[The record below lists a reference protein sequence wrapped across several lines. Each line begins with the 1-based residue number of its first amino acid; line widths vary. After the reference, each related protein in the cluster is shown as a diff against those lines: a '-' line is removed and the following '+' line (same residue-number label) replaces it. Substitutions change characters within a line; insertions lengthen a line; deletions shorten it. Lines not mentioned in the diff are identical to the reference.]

1 MRFYTHSFL
10 AIFFS
15 LYSLPI
21 FSACQF
27 KSQNLNYFPLI
38 QSFIVN
44 PTAPASPYF
53 TSFKDIYLKF
63 GKQTILQPNE
73 NINEWYER
81 FCEVAPLS
89 DIEWLIYQ
97 SDLSDIQELKNAVIQ
112 NTGLITYLRTNKFA
126 RHLVKNKCLETIE
139 YLLFA
144 KKCEPFVT
152 ADKDVWQTKKPDI
165 QNMEALIQ
173 EGTKEFLT
181 IESHYIRL
189 RMAYQI
195 IRLAHYSGQYSK
207 VKYLYNYFT
216 PKINHAPSTI
226 QYWIEGHYA
235 GALKA
240 LGERAKAAYFYARVF
255 HHCPAKRESAF
266 LSFEV
271 RTDNDW
277 LSALSFCEN
286 DQERTALY
294 ALRASFRNSRAVD
307 EMIDIYSLH
316 PKSNYL
322 ESILI
327 QEIEKQEKKPVI
339 EYIKK
344 LDTFVKQ
351 VIDEKKV
358 AHPEIWL
365 LALGYL
371 KYLNN
376 DYFEAKLAFNAVT
389 EYTQSKALQ
398 EQIAIFNM
406 AIEIKEWEKINEE
419 VAQRIWE
426 FQSENEVFNRYPTLQ
441 SLLSKQ
447 VFQNLKNHGNPGL
460 AVLYKFGF
468 NAVKV
473 NPSEEVIRD
482 IKELAK
488 KEIINPFEKSLM
500 VLSKKQF
507 NTEIQALYATWL
519 MTLNEWEAAEKAWQ
533 EIPLADIEL
542 FGKSNPFVE
551 RLNEC
556 VHCPVKSN
564 ERQLTKPQIVAEMLK
579 LQYDIKAN
587 RTESPQYYYK
597 MGLGLYNMSYF
608 GYAWN
613 VVDYFRSGSSLMAE
627 RLENTSDRMKHPLF
641 PNGNRENIDLSKA
654 LGYFEKAIT
663 LSTDKELSARA
674 TFMAARCEQ
683 KMSHVTK
690 TANKR
695 KYFALLKTKY
705 KDTQYYDKVIESCK
719 YFKYYVN

>member
-10 AIFFS
+10 ALFFS

-207 VKYLYNYFT
+207 VKYLYNYFI

-277 LSALSFCEN
+277 LSALSLCEN

-327 QEIEKQEKKPVI
+327 QEIEKQEKKPVV

-447 VFQNLKNHGNPGL
+447 VFQNLQNHGNPGL
-460 AVLYKFGF
+460 AVLYRFGF

-613 VVDYFRSGSSLMAE
+613 VVDYFRSGSSLKAE
-627 RLENTSDRMKHPLF
+627 RLENSSDRMKHPLY
-641 PNGNRENIDLSKA
+641 PNGNRENVDLSKA

>member
-207 VKYLYNYFT
+207 VKYLYNYFI

-327 QEIEKQEKKPVI
+327 QEIEKQEKKPVV

-460 AVLYKFGF
+460 AVLYRFGF

-587 RTESPQYYYK
+587 RSESPQYYYK

-613 VVDYFRSGSSLMAE
+613 VVDYFRSGSSLKAE
-627 RLENTSDRMKHPLF
+627 RLENASDRMKHPLY

>member
-10 AIFFS
+10 VLFFS

-207 VKYLYNYFT
+207 VKYLYNYFI

-327 QEIEKQEKKPVI
+327 QEIEKQEKKPVV

-376 DYFEAKLAFNAVT
+376 DYFEAKLAFNAVA

-460 AVLYKFGF
+460 AVLYRFGF

-613 VVDYFRSGSSLMAE
+613 VVDYFRSGSSLKAE
-627 RLENTSDRMKHPLF
+627 RLENASDRMKHPLY
-641 PNGNRENIDLSKA
+641 PNGNRENVDLSKA

>member
-1 MRFYTHSFL
+1 MRLYIHSFL
-10 AIFFS
+10 ALLFF

-73 NINEWYER
+73 NINEWYDR

-165 QNMEALIQ
+165 QNMEVLIQ

-207 VKYLYNYFT
+207 VKYLYNYFI

-277 LSALSFCEN
+277 LNALSLCEN

-327 QEIEKQEKKPVI
+327 QEIEKQEKKPVV

-358 AHPEIWL
+358 AHLEIWL

-376 DYFEAKLAFNAVT
+376 DYFEAKLAFNAVSD
-389 EYTQSKALQ
+389 YTQSKALL

-460 AVLYKFGF
+460 AVLYKFGL

-488 KEIINPFEKSLM
+488 KENINPFEKSLM
-500 VLSKKQF
+500 VLSKNQF

-613 VVDYFRSGSSLMAE
+613 MLDYFRSGSSLKAE
-627 RLENTSDRMKHPLF
+627 RLENSSDIMKHPLY

-683 KMSHVTK
+683 KISHVTK

>member
-327 QEIEKQEKKPVI
+327 QEIEKQEKKPVV

-613 VVDYFRSGSSLMAE
+613 VVDYFRSGSSLKAE
-627 RLENTSDRMKHPLF
+627 RLENASDRMKHPLF
-641 PNGNRENIDLSKA
+641 PNGNRENVDLSKA

>member
-207 VKYLYNYFT
+207 VKYLYNYFI

-327 QEIEKQEKKPVI
+327 QEIEKQEKKPVV

-426 FQSENEVFNRYPTLQ
+426 FTSENEVFNRYPTLQ

-460 AVLYKFGF
+460 AVLYRFGF

-613 VVDYFRSGSSLMAE
+613 VVDYFRSGSSLKAE
-627 RLENTSDRMKHPLF
+627 RLENASDRMKHPLF

>member
-1 MRFYTHSFL
+1 
-10 AIFFS
+10 
-15 LYSLPI
+15 
-21 FSACQF
+21 
-27 KSQNLNYFPLI
+27 
-38 QSFIVN
+38 
-44 PTAPASPYF
+44 
-53 TSFKDIYLKF
+53 
-63 GKQTILQPNE
+63 
-73 NINEWYER
+73 
-81 FCEVAPLS
+81 
-89 DIEWLIYQ
+89 
-97 SDLSDIQELKNAVIQ
+97 
-112 NTGLITYLRTNKFA
+112 
-126 RHLVKNKCLETIE
+126 
-139 YLLFA
+139 
-144 KKCEPFVT
+144 
-152 ADKDVWQTKKPDI
+152 
-165 QNMEALIQ
+165 
-173 EGTKEFLT
+173 
-181 IESHYIRL
+181 
-189 RMAYQI
+189 
-195 IRLAHYSGQYSK
+195 
-207 VKYLYNYFT
+207 
-216 PKINHAPSTI
+216 
-226 QYWIEGHYA
+226 
-235 GALKA
+235 
-240 LGERAKAAYFYARVF
+240 
-255 HHCPAKRESAF
+255 
-266 LSFEV
+266 
-271 RTDNDW
+271 
-277 LSALSFCEN
+277 
-286 DQERTALY
+286 LY

-307 EMIDIYSLH
+307 EMIAIYSLH

-327 QEIEKQEKKPVI
+327 QEIEKQEKKPVV

-344 LDTFVKQ
+344 LNTFVKQ

-441 SLLSKQ
+441 SILSKQ

-473 NPSEEVIRD
+473 NPSEVVIRD

-488 KEIINPFEKSLM
+488 KEVINPFEKSLM

-613 VVDYFRSGSSLMAE
+613 VVDYFRSGSSLKAE
-627 RLENTSDRMKHPLF
+627 RLENASDRMKHPLF
-641 PNGNRENIDLSKA
+641 PNGNRENVDLSKA

>member
-1 MRFYTHSFL
+1 MRLYIHSFL
-10 AIFFS
+10 ALLFF

-73 NINEWYER
+73 NINEWYDR

-165 QNMEALIQ
+165 QNMEVLIQ

-207 VKYLYNYFT
+207 VKYLYNYFI

-277 LSALSFCEN
+277 LNALSLCEN

-327 QEIEKQEKKPVI
+327 QEIEKQEKKPVV

-358 AHPEIWL
+358 AHLEIWL

-376 DYFEAKLAFNAVT
+376 DYFEAKLAFNAVSD
-389 EYTQSKALQ
+389 YTQSKALL

-460 AVLYKFGF
+460 AVLYKFGL
-468 NAVKV
+468 NALKV

-488 KEIINPFEKSLM
+488 KENINPFEKSLM
-500 VLSKKQF
+500 VLSKNQF
-507 NTEIQALYATWL
+507 NTEIQALYASWL

-613 VVDYFRSGSSLMAE
+613 MLDYFRSGSSLKAE
-627 RLENTSDRMKHPLF
+627 RLENSSDILKHPLY

-695 KYFALLKTKY
+695 KYFALLNTKY

>member
-307 EMIDIYSLH
+307 EMIAIYSLH

-327 QEIEKQEKKPVI
+327 QEIEKQEKKPVV

-344 LDTFVKQ
+344 LNTFVKQ

-406 AIEIKEWEKINEE
+406 AIEIKEWENINEE

-519 MTLNEWEAAEKAWQ
+519 MTLNEWEAAEKAWE

-564 ERQLTKPQIVAEMLK
+564 ERQLTKPQIVVEMLK

-627 RLENTSDRMKHPLF
+627 RLENASDRMKHPLF
-641 PNGNRENIDLSKA
+641 PNGNRENVDLSKA

>member
-1 MRFYTHSFL
+1 MRLYIHSFL
-10 AIFFS
+10 ALLFF

-73 NINEWYER
+73 NINEWYDR

-165 QNMEALIQ
+165 QNMEVLIQ

-207 VKYLYNYFT
+207 VKYLYNYFI

-277 LSALSFCEN
+277 LNALSLCEN

-327 QEIEKQEKKPVI
+327 QEIEKQEKKPVV

-358 AHPEIWL
+358 AHLEIWL

-376 DYFEAKLAFNAVT
+376 DYFEAKLAFNAVSD
-389 EYTQSKALQ
+389 YTQSKALL

-460 AVLYKFGF
+460 AVLYKFGL
-468 NAVKV
+468 NALKV

-488 KEIINPFEKSLM
+488 KENINPFEKSLM
-500 VLSKKQF
+500 VLSKNQF
-507 NTEIQALYATWL
+507 NTEIQALYASWL

-613 VVDYFRSGSSLMAE
+613 MLDYFRSGSSLKAE
-627 RLENTSDRMKHPLF
+627 RLENSSDIMKHPLF

-663 LSTDKELSARA
+663 FSTDKELSARA
-674 TFMAARCEQ
+674 SFMAARCEQ

-695 KYFALLKTKY
+695 KYFALLNTKY

>member
-10 AIFFS
+10 ALFFS

-27 KSQNLNYFPLI
+27 TSQNLNYFPLI

-307 EMIDIYSLH
+307 EMIAIYSLH

-327 QEIEKQEKKPVI
+327 QEIEKQEKKPVV

-344 LDTFVKQ
+344 LNTFVKQ

-441 SLLSKQ
+441 SILSKQ

-473 NPSEEVIRD
+473 NPSEVVIRD

-613 VVDYFRSGSSLMAE
+613 VVDYFRSGSSLKAE
-627 RLENTSDRMKHPLF
+627 RLENASDRMKHPLF
-641 PNGNRENIDLSKA
+641 PNGNRENVDLSKA

>member
-1 MRFYTHSFL
+1 MRLYIHSFL
-10 AIFFS
+10 ALFFS
-15 LYSLPI
+15 LYSLSI

-207 VKYLYNYFT
+207 VKYLYNYFI

-327 QEIEKQEKKPVI
+327 QEIEKQEKKPVV

-389 EYTQSKALQ
+389 EYTQSKALL
-398 EQIAIFNM
+398 EQIAIFNV
-406 AIEIKEWEKINEE
+406 AIEIKEWEKINKE
-419 VAQRIWE
+419 VAKRIWE
-426 FQSENEVFNRYPTLQ
+426 FQSENEVFNRYPILQ
-441 SLLSKQ
+441 LLLSKQ
-447 VFQNLKNHGNPGL
+447 VFQGLKNHGNPGL
-460 AVLYKFGF
+460 AVLYKFGL

-488 KEIINPFEKSLM
+488 KENINPFEKSLM

-507 NTEIQALYATWL
+507 NTEIQVLYATWL
-519 MTLNEWEAAEKAWQ
+519 MNLNEWEAAEKAWQ

-613 VVDYFRSGSSLMAE
+613 VIDYFRSGSSLKAE
-627 RLENTSDRMKHPLF
+627 RLEKASDRMKHPLF
-641 PNGNRENIDLSKA
+641 PNGNRENVDLSKA

-674 TFMAARCEQ
+674 SFMAARCEQ

>member
-97 SDLSDIQELKNAVIQ
+97 SDLSDIQELRNAVIQ

-165 QNMEALIQ
+165 QNMEVLIQ

-207 VKYLYNYFT
+207 VKYLYNYFI

-327 QEIEKQEKKPVI
+327 QEIEKQEKKPVV

-376 DYFEAKLAFNAVT
+376 DYFEAKLAFNAVA

-419 VAQRIWE
+419 VAQRISE

-460 AVLYKFGF
+460 AVLYRFGF

-507 NTEIQALYATWL
+507 YTEIQALYATWL
-519 MTLNEWEAAEKAWQ
+519 MTLNEWEAAEKAWE

-613 VVDYFRSGSSLMAE
+613 VVDYFRSGSSLKAE
-627 RLENTSDRMKHPLF
+627 RLENASDRMKHPLF

-654 LGYFEKAIT
+654 IGYFEKAIT

>member
-1 MRFYTHSFL
+1 MRLYIHSFL
-10 AIFFS
+10 ALLFF

-73 NINEWYER
+73 NINEWYDR

-165 QNMEALIQ
+165 QNMEVLIQ

-207 VKYLYNYFT
+207 VKYLYNYFI

-277 LSALSFCEN
+277 LNALSLCEN

-327 QEIEKQEKKPVI
+327 QEIEKQEKKPVV

-358 AHPEIWL
+358 AHLEIWL

-376 DYFEAKLAFNAVT
+376 DYFEAKLAFNAVSD
-389 EYTQSKALQ
+389 YTQSKALL

-460 AVLYKFGF
+460 AVLYKFGL
-468 NAVKV
+468 NALKV

-488 KEIINPFEKSLM
+488 KENINPFEKSLM
-500 VLSKKQF
+500 VLSKNQF
-507 NTEIQALYATWL
+507 NTEIQALYASWL

-613 VVDYFRSGSSLMAE
+613 MLDYFRSGSSLKAE
-627 RLENTSDRMKHPLF
+627 RLENSSDILKHPLF

-674 TFMAARCEQ
+674 SFMAARCEQ

>member
-207 VKYLYNYFT
+207 VKYLYNYFI

-327 QEIEKQEKKPVI
+327 QEIEKQEKKPVV

-641 PNGNRENIDLSKA
+641 PNGNRENVDLSKA

>member
-1 MRFYTHSFL
+1 MRLYIHSFL
-10 AIFFS
+10 ALLFF

-73 NINEWYER
+73 NINEWYDR

-165 QNMEALIQ
+165 QNMEVLIQ

-207 VKYLYNYFT
+207 VKYLYNYFI

-277 LSALSFCEN
+277 LNALSLCEN

-327 QEIEKQEKKPVI
+327 QEIEKQEKKPVV

-358 AHPEIWL
+358 AHLEIWL

-376 DYFEAKLAFNAVT
+376 DYFEAKLAFNAVSD
-389 EYTQSKALQ
+389 YTQSKALL

-460 AVLYKFGF
+460 AVLYKFGL
-468 NAVKV
+468 NALKV

-488 KEIINPFEKSLM
+488 KENINPFEKSLM
-500 VLSKKQF
+500 VLSKNQF

-613 VVDYFRSGSSLMAE
+613 MLDYFRSGSSLKAE
-627 RLENTSDRMKHPLF
+627 RLENSSDIMKHPLF

-663 LSTDKELSARA
+663 FSTDKELSARA
-674 TFMAARCEQ
+674 SFMAARCEQ

>member
-1 MRFYTHSFL
+1 MRLYIHSFL
-10 AIFFS
+10 ALLFF

-73 NINEWYER
+73 NINEWYDR

-165 QNMEALIQ
+165 QKMEVLIQ

-207 VKYLYNYFT
+207 VKYLYNYFI

-277 LSALSFCEN
+277 LNALSLCEN

-327 QEIEKQEKKPVI
+327 QEIEKQEKKPVV

-358 AHPEIWL
+358 AHLEIWL

-376 DYFEAKLAFNAVT
+376 DYFEAKLAFNAVSD
-389 EYTQSKALQ
+389 YTQSKALL

-460 AVLYKFGF
+460 AVLYKFGL

-488 KEIINPFEKSLM
+488 KENINPFEKSLM
-500 VLSKKQF
+500 VLSKNQF

-613 VVDYFRSGSSLMAE
+613 MLDYFRSGSSLKAE
-627 RLENTSDRMKHPLF
+627 RLENSSDILKHPLY

-690 TANKR
+690 TANKI
-695 KYFALLKTKY
+695 KYFALLNTKY

>member
-1 MRFYTHSFL
+1 MRLYIHSFL
-10 AIFFS
+10 ALLFF

-73 NINEWYER
+73 NINEWYDR

-165 QNMEALIQ
+165 QNMEVLIQ

-207 VKYLYNYFT
+207 VKYLYNYFI

-271 RTDNDW
+271 RTDYDW
-277 LSALSFCEN
+277 LNALSLCEN

-327 QEIEKQEKKPVI
+327 QEIEKQEKKPVV

-358 AHPEIWL
+358 AHLEIWL

-376 DYFEAKLAFNAVT
+376 DYFEAKLAFNAVSD
-389 EYTQSKALQ
+389 YTQSKALL

-460 AVLYKFGF
+460 AVLYKFGL

-488 KEIINPFEKSLM
+488 KENINPFEKSLM
-500 VLSKKQF
+500 VLSKNQF

-613 VVDYFRSGSSLMAE
+613 MLDYFRSGSSLKAE
-627 RLENTSDRMKHPLF
+627 RLENSSDILKHPLY

-690 TANKR
+690 TANKI
-695 KYFALLKTKY
+695 KYFALLNTKY

>member
-207 VKYLYNYFT
+207 VKYLYNYFI

-277 LSALSFCEN
+277 LSVLSFCEN

-307 EMIDIYSLH
+307 EMIAIYSLH

-327 QEIEKQEKKPVI
+327 QEIEKQEKKPVV

-406 AIEIKEWEKINEE
+406 AIEIKELEKINEE

-441 SLLSKQ
+441 SILSKQ
-447 VFQNLKNHGNPGL
+447 VFQSLNNHGNPGL

-613 VVDYFRSGSSLMAE
+613 VVDYFRSGSSLKAE
-627 RLENTSDRMKHPLF
+627 RLENTSDRMKHPLY
-641 PNGNRENIDLSKA
+641 PNGNRENVDLSKA
-654 LGYFEKAIT
+654 IGYFEKAIT

>member
-27 KSQNLNYFPLI
+27 TSQNLNYFPLI

-126 RHLVKNKCLETIE
+126 RHLVKNRCLETIE

-144 KKCEPFVT
+144 KKCEPFVI

-207 VKYLYNYFT
+207 VKYLYNYFI

-277 LSALSFCEN
+277 LSALSMCEN

-307 EMIDIYSLH
+307 EMIDIYNLH

-327 QEIEKQEKKPVI
+327 QEIEKQEKKPVV

-398 EQIAIFNM
+398 EQIAIFNV

-447 VFQNLKNHGNPGL
+447 VFQSLNNHGNPGL
-460 AVLYKFGF
+460 AVLYRFGL
-468 NAVKV
+468 NAIKV

-488 KEIINPFEKSLM
+488 KENINPFEKSLM

-613 VVDYFRSGSSLMAE
+613 VVDYFRSGSSLKSE
-627 RLENTSDRMKHPLF
+627 RLENSSDIIKHPLF
-641 PNGNRENIDLSKA
+641 PNGNRENVDLSKA

-705 KDTQYYDKVIESCK
+705 KDTQYYGKVIESCK

>member
-1 MRFYTHSFL
+1 MRLYIHSFL
-10 AIFFS
+10 ALLFF

-73 NINEWYER
+73 NINEWYDR

-165 QNMEALIQ
+165 QKMEVLIQ

-207 VKYLYNYFT
+207 VKYLYNYFI

-271 RTDNDW
+271 RTDYDW
-277 LSALSFCEN
+277 LNALSLCEN

-327 QEIEKQEKKPVI
+327 QEIEKQEKKPVV

-358 AHPEIWL
+358 AHLEIWL

-376 DYFEAKLAFNAVT
+376 DYFEAKLAFNAVSD
-389 EYTQSKALQ
+389 YTQSKALL

-419 VAQRIWE
+419 VAQRIRE
-426 FQSENEVFNRYPTLQ
+426 FQSENEVYNRYPTLQ

-460 AVLYKFGF
+460 AVLYKFGL

-488 KEIINPFEKSLM
+488 KENINPFEKSLM
-500 VLSKKQF
+500 VLSKNQF
-507 NTEIQALYATWL
+507 NTEIQALYASWL

-613 VVDYFRSGSSLMAE
+613 MLDYFRSGSSLKAE
-627 RLENTSDRMKHPLF
+627 RLENSSDILKHPLY

-690 TANKR
+690 TANKI
-695 KYFALLKTKY
+695 KYFALLNTKY

>member
-1 MRFYTHSFL
+1 MRLYINSFL
-10 AIFFS
+10 ALLFF

-73 NINEWYER
+73 NINEWYDR

-165 QNMEALIQ
+165 QNMEVLIQ

-207 VKYLYNYFT
+207 VKYLYNYFI

-277 LSALSFCEN
+277 LNALSLCEN

-327 QEIEKQEKKPVI
+327 QEIEKQEKKPVV

-358 AHPEIWL
+358 AHLEIWL

-376 DYFEAKLAFNAVT
+376 DYFEAKLAFNAVSD
-389 EYTQSKALQ
+389 YTQSKALL

-460 AVLYKFGF
+460 AVLYKFGL

-488 KEIINPFEKSLM
+488 KENINPFEKSLM
-500 VLSKKQF
+500 VLSKNQF

-613 VVDYFRSGSSLMAE
+613 MLDYFRSGSSLKAE
-627 RLENTSDRMKHPLF
+627 RLENASDRMKHPLF

-674 TFMAARCEQ
+674 SFMAARCEQ
-683 KMSHVTK
+683 KISHVTK

-695 KYFALLKTKY
+695 KYFALFKTKY

>member
-307 EMIDIYSLH
+307 EMIAIYSLH

-327 QEIEKQEKKPVI
+327 QEIEKQEKKPVV

-587 RTESPQYYYK
+587 RSESPQYYYK

-613 VVDYFRSGSSLMAE
+613 VVDYFRSGSSLKAE
-627 RLENTSDRMKHPLF
+627 RLENASDRMKHPLF
-641 PNGNRENIDLSKA
+641 PNGNRENVDLSKA

>member
-327 QEIEKQEKKPVI
+327 QEIEKQEKKPVV

-460 AVLYKFGF
+460 AVLYRFGL

-519 MTLNEWEAAEKAWQ
+519 MTLNEWEAAEKAWE

-613 VVDYFRSGSSLMAE
+613 VVDYFRSGSSLKAE
-627 RLENTSDRMKHPLF
+627 RLENASDRMKHPLF
-641 PNGNRENIDLSKA
+641 PNGNRENVDLSKA

>member
-1 MRFYTHSFL
+1 MRLYIHSFL
-10 AIFFS
+10 ALLFF

-73 NINEWYER
+73 NINEWYDR

-165 QNMEALIQ
+165 QNMEVLIQ

-207 VKYLYNYFT
+207 VKYLYNYFI

-277 LSALSFCEN
+277 LNALSLCEN

-327 QEIEKQEKKPVI
+327 QEIEKQEKKPVV

-358 AHPEIWL
+358 AHLEIWL

-376 DYFEAKLAFNAVT
+376 DYFEAKLAFNAVSD
-389 EYTQSKALQ
+389 YTQSKALL

-419 VAQRIWE
+419 VAQRIRE
-426 FQSENEVFNRYPTLQ
+426 FQSENEVYNRYPTLQ

-460 AVLYKFGF
+460 AVLYKFGL
-468 NAVKV
+468 NALKV

-488 KEIINPFEKSLM
+488 KENINPFEKSLM
-500 VLSKKQF
+500 VLSKNQF
-507 NTEIQALYATWL
+507 NTEIQALYASWL

-613 VVDYFRSGSSLMAE
+613 MLDYFRSGSSLKAE
-627 RLENTSDRMKHPLF
+627 RLENSSDIMKHPLY

-674 TFMAARCEQ
+674 SFMAARCEQ

-695 KYFALLKTKY
+695 KYFALLNTKY

>member
-207 VKYLYNYFT
+207 VKYLYNYFI

-327 QEIEKQEKKPVI
+327 QEIEKQEKKPVV

-460 AVLYKFGF
+460 AVLYRFGF

-613 VVDYFRSGSSLMAE
+613 VVDYFRSGSSLKVE
-627 RLENTSDRMKHPLF
+627 RLENTSDRMKHPLY
-641 PNGNRENIDLSKA
+641 PNGNRENVDLSKA
-654 LGYFEKAIT
+654 IGYFEKAIT

>member
-15 LYSLPI
+15 LYSLSI

-207 VKYLYNYFT
+207 VKYLYNYFI

-327 QEIEKQEKKPVI
+327 QEIEKQEKKPVV

-441 SLLSKQ
+441 SILSKQ

-613 VVDYFRSGSSLMAE
+613 VVDYFRSGSSLKAE
-627 RLENTSDRMKHPLF
+627 RLENASDRMKHPLF
-641 PNGNRENIDLSKA
+641 PNGNRENVDLSKS

>member
-10 AIFFS
+10 ALFFS

-27 KSQNLNYFPLI
+27 TSQNLNYFPLI

-207 VKYLYNYFT
+207 VKYLYNYFI

-327 QEIEKQEKKPVI
+327 QEIEKQEKKPVV

-460 AVLYKFGF
+460 AVLYRFGF

-613 VVDYFRSGSSLMAE
+613 VVDYFRSGSSLKAE
-627 RLENTSDRMKHPLF
+627 RLENASDRMKHPLY
-641 PNGNRENIDLSKA
+641 PNGNRENVDLSKA

>member
-1 MRFYTHSFL
+1 MQLYIHSFL
-10 AIFFS
+10 ALFFS
-15 LYSLPI
+15 LYSLSI

-207 VKYLYNYFT
+207 VKYLYNYFI

-327 QEIEKQEKKPVI
+327 QEIEKQEKKPVV

-389 EYTQSKALQ
+389 EYTQSKALL
-398 EQIAIFNM
+398 EQIAIFNV
-406 AIEIKEWEKINEE
+406 AIEIKEWEKINKE
-419 VAQRIWE
+419 VAKRIWE
-426 FQSENEVFNRYPTLQ
+426 FQSENEVFNRYPILQ
-441 SLLSKQ
+441 LLLSKQ
-447 VFQNLKNHGNPGL
+447 VFQGLKNHGNPGL
-460 AVLYKFGF
+460 AVLYKFGL

-488 KEIINPFEKSLM
+488 KENINPFEKSLM

-507 NTEIQALYATWL
+507 NTEIQVLYATWL
-519 MTLNEWEAAEKAWQ
+519 MNLNEWEAAEKAWQ

-613 VVDYFRSGSSLMAE
+613 VIDYFRSGSSLKAE
-627 RLENTSDRMKHPLF
+627 RLEKASDRMKHPLF
-641 PNGNRENIDLSKA
+641 PNGNRENVDLSKA

-674 TFMAARCEQ
+674 SFMAARCEQ

-705 KDTQYYDKVIESCK
+705 KDTQYYDRVIESCK

>member
-207 VKYLYNYFT
+207 VKYLYNYFI

-277 LSALSFCEN
+277 LSALSFCET

-327 QEIEKQEKKPVI
+327 QEIEKQEKKPVV

-426 FQSENEVFNRYPTLQ
+426 FTSENEVFNRYPTLQ

-460 AVLYKFGF
+460 AVLYRFGF

-613 VVDYFRSGSSLMAE
+613 VVDYFRSGSSLKAE
-627 RLENTSDRMKHPLF
+627 RLENASDRMKHPLF
-641 PNGNRENIDLSKA
+641 PNGNRENVDLSKA

>member
-1 MRFYTHSFL
+1 MRLYIHSFL
-10 AIFFS
+10 ALLFF

-73 NINEWYER
+73 NINEWYDR

-165 QNMEALIQ
+165 QNMEVLIQ

-207 VKYLYNYFT
+207 VKYLYNYFI

-277 LSALSFCEN
+277 LNALSLCEN

-327 QEIEKQEKKPVI
+327 QEIEKQEKKPVV

-358 AHPEIWL
+358 AHLEIWL

-376 DYFEAKLAFNAVT
+376 DYFEAKLAFNAVSD
-389 EYTQSKALQ
+389 YTQSKALL

-419 VAQRIWE
+419 VAQRIRE
-426 FQSENEVFNRYPTLQ
+426 FQSENEVYNRYPTLQ

-460 AVLYKFGF
+460 AVLYKFGL

-482 IKELAK
+482 LKELTK

-613 VVDYFRSGSSLMAE
+613 MLDYFRSGSSLKAE
-627 RLENTSDRMKHPLF
+627 RLENSSDIMKHPLF

-663 LSTDKELSARA
+663 FSTDKELSARA
-674 TFMAARCEQ
+674 SFMAARCEQ

>member
-327 QEIEKQEKKPVI
+327 QEIEKQEKKPVV

>member
-207 VKYLYNYFT
+207 VKYLYNYFI

-327 QEIEKQEKKPVI
+327 QEIEKQEKKPVV

-460 AVLYKFGF
+460 AVLYRFGF

-613 VVDYFRSGSSLMAE
+613 VVDYFRSGSSLKAE
-627 RLENTSDRMKHPLF
+627 RLENSSDRMKHPLY
-641 PNGNRENIDLSKA
+641 PNGNRENVDLSKA

>member
-10 AIFFS
+10 ALFFS

-207 VKYLYNYFT
+207 VKYLYNYFI

-266 LSFEV
+266 LSFEI

-327 QEIEKQEKKPVI
+327 QEIEKQEKKPVV

-376 DYFEAKLAFNAVT
+376 DYFEAKLAFKAVT

-406 AIEIKEWEKINEE
+406 AIEIKEWEKINEK

-447 VFQNLKNHGNPGL
+447 VFQSLKNH
-460 AVLYKFGF
+460 
-468 NAVKV
+468 
-473 NPSEEVIRD
+473 
-482 IKELAK
+482 
-488 KEIINPFEKSLM
+488 
-500 VLSKKQF
+500 
-507 NTEIQALYATWL
+507 
-519 MTLNEWEAAEKAWQ
+519 
-533 EIPLADIEL
+533 
-542 FGKSNPFVE
+542 
-551 RLNEC
+551 EC
-556 VHCPVKSN
+556 
-564 ERQLTKPQIVAEMLK
+564 
-579 LQYDIKAN
+579 
-587 RTESPQYYYK
+587 
-597 MGLGLYNMSYF
+597 
-608 GYAWN
+608 
-613 VVDYFRSGSSLMAE
+613 
-627 RLENTSDRMKHPLF
+627 
-641 PNGNRENIDLSKA
+641 
-654 LGYFEKAIT
+654 
-663 LSTDKELSARA
+663 
-674 TFMAARCEQ
+674 
-683 KMSHVTK
+683 
-690 TANKR
+690 
-695 KYFALLKTKY
+695 
-705 KDTQYYDKVIESCK
+705 
-719 YFKYYVN
+719 

>member
-10 AIFFS
+10 ALFFS
-15 LYSLPI
+15 LYSLSI

-207 VKYLYNYFT
+207 VKYLYNYFI

-327 QEIEKQEKKPVI
+327 QEIEKQEKKPVV

-406 AIEIKEWEKINEE
+406 AIEIKEWEKINEK

-460 AVLYKFGF
+460 AVLYRFGF

-627 RLENTSDRMKHPLF
+627 RLENASDRMKHPLF
-641 PNGNRENIDLSKA
+641 PNGNRENVDLSKA